1 MEEDKIV
8 PHVEVSHE
16 VDKRLID
23 NEIHLLR
30 QELSNIREEM
40 RGNPYV
46 IEAQKVIQVKGYR
59 SAIGSYWNAVVDD
72 LRKKIIH
79 RSLDL
84 FNKEIQPRK
93 EIKSYDDFQDYVID
107 HELIEGAYKIGVIG
121 WEAKK
126 ILQQAREVRNIFDGH
141 PNSTEPHLLKVLNF
155 ISDCN
160 KYVLS
165 QEYPVP
171 IIDINVYFKKLEK
184 ITYDRN
190 EISVEQALGDLPSV
204 YKTELINRLLN
215 TYINED
221 SSTILRANIEFC
233 SPILWK
239 FLPEEDKK
247 QIGRRLDQLYIEGD
261 KEKITYAVEFL
272 IKLDGLKYASNT
284 TRKAILE
291 PIIKELEE
299 NLDNWSKEGELVYQ
313 LERLG
318 AIIPEELLFRYVQA
332 LTLTYVGHRGYS
344 LSFSRK
350 NFFSD
355 AAAPVIRRIFQEFD
369 DRAAQNFVE
378 TIKTNS
384 TLKTRIGGSG
394 QLARLR
400 RLAQI
405 LLSRSGLRK
414 DVEGFLNFLMDK
426 EKEKE
431 FIRSIR

>member
-16 VDKRLID
+16 VDRKLID
-23 NEIHLLR
+23 SEIHLLK

-40 RGNPYV
+40 RGSPYV
-46 IEAQKVIQVKGYR
+46 IEAQRVIQVKGYR

-84 FNKEIQPRK
+84 FNKEVQPRR

-165 QEYPVP
+165 QDYPVP
-171 IIDINVYFKKLEK
+171 IIDISAYIQKLERN
-184 ITYDRN
+184 TYDRN
-190 EISVEQALGDLPSV
+190 EISVEQALGDLPAI
-204 YKTELINRLLN
+204 YKKELINRLFN
-215 TYINED
+215 TYLNED

-239 FLPEEDKK
+239 FLSEEDKQ
-247 QIGRRLDQLYIEGD
+247 QIGRRLDKEYIEGD
-261 KEKITYAVEFL
+261 KIKIAYSVEFL
-272 IKLDGLKYASNT
+272 TKLDGLKYASST
-284 TRKAILE
+284 TRKAIFE
-291 PIIKELEE
+291 PIVKDLEDS
-299 NLDNWSKEGELVYQ
+299 LDNWSREGELVQQ
-313 LERLG
+313 LERFG
-318 AIIPEELLFRYVQA
+318 SIIPEELLFRYVQA
-332 LTLTYVGHRGYS
+332 LTLTYVGHKGHS
-344 LSFSRK
+344 MWFSRK
-350 NFFSD
+350 NFYSD
-355 AAAPVIRRIFQEFD
+355 AAAPIIRRIFKEFD
-369 DRAAQNFVE
+369 DRAAQKFVE
-378 TIKTNS
+378 TIKNNHI
-384 TLKTRIGGSG
+384 LKSRIRNSG
-394 QLARLR
+394 QLTRLR
-400 RLAQI
+400 YLAEI
-405 LLSRSGLRK
+405 LLSRSSLRK
-414 DVEGFLNFLMDK
+414 DVESFLLFLTDE
-426 EKEKE
+426 EKENE
-431 FIRSIR
+431 FLRSIK

>member
-16 VDKRLID
+16 VDRKLID
-23 NEIHLLR
+23 SEIHLLK

-40 RGNPYV
+40 RGSPYV
-46 IEAQKVIQVKGYR
+46 IEAQRVIQVKGYR

-84 FNKEIQPRK
+84 FNKEVQPRR

-165 QEYPVP
+165 QDYPVP
-171 IIDINVYFKKLEK
+171 IIDISAYIQKLERN
-184 ITYDRN
+184 TYDRN
-190 EISVEQALGDLPSV
+190 EISVEQALGDLPAI
-204 YKTELINRLLN
+204 YKKELINRLFN
-215 TYINED
+215 TYLNED

-239 FLPEEDKK
+239 FLSEEDKQ
-247 QIGRRLDQLYIEGD
+247 QIGRRLDKEYIEGD
-261 KEKITYAVEFL
+261 KIKIAYSVEFL
-272 IKLDGLKYASNT
+272 TKLDGLKYASST
-284 TRKAILE
+284 TRKAIFE
-291 PIIKELEE
+291 PEQQVCL
-299 NLDNWSKEGELVYQ
+299 NLWERWSPGLS
-313 LERLG
+313 
-318 AIIPEELLFRYVQA
+318 
-332 LTLTYVGHRGYS
+332 S
-344 LSFSRK
+344 LKRWQKVF
-350 NFFSD
+350 
-355 AAAPVIRRIFQEFD
+355 AA
-369 DRAAQNFVE
+369 
-378 TIKTNS
+378 S
-384 TLKTRIGGSG
+384 
-394 QLARLR
+394 
-400 RLAQI
+400 
-405 LLSRSGLRK
+405 
-414 DVEGFLNFLMDK
+414 
-426 EKEKE
+426 
-431 FIRSIR
+431 